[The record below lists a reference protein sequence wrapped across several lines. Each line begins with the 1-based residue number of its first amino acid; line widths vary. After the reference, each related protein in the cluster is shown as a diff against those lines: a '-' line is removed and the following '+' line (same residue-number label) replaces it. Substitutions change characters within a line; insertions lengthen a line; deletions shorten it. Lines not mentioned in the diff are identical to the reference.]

1 MIQRIQTVFLV
12 LSAIAIGAMAFFPI
26 ANFTN
31 APGVKGATSY
41 YIFTIFEIS
50 DGAGGSPFGFWF
62 TLPLLVIPA
71 AIAVLSIVAVF
82 LYKNRAEQ
90 IRLTQTGIFLN
101 ILLVVGI
108 MFFYIERIETITQS
122 TASYEYVGIYLPLIS
137 LVFLVLAHRFIRR
150 DEKLV
155 RSLDRLR

>member
-1 MIQRIQTVFLV
+1 MVQRIQTLFLI
-12 LSAIAIGAMAFFPI
+12 LSAIALVALAFFPI

-31 APGVKGATSY
+31 APGVEGATAY

-50 DGAGGSPFGFWF
+50 DGVGGSPFSFWF
-62 TLPLLVIPA
+62 TLPLIVIPA
-71 AIAVLSIVAVF
+71 AIAILSIVAVF
-82 LYKNRAEQ
+82 LYKNRPEQ

-108 MFFYIERIETITQS
+108 LFFYIERIESVTQT
-122 TASYEYVGIYLPLIS
+122 TANYEYVGIYLPLIS

-155 RSLDRLR
+155 RSIDRLR